1 MSEMKEFE
9 EFKKLQEFK
18 KNHITLNRGRQRAR

>member
-1 MSEMKEFE
+1 VPKRRFEVIGYEWQIEEFE

-18 KNHITLNRGRQRAR
+18 EK